1 MKKSIYTIFVL
12 AGLSSQAISQN
23 KTITFE
29 HAAFKEIKAK
39 ALKENKLIFID
50 AYTTWCGPCKQM
62 AKNVFTN
69 DTVADYYNKNFINA
83 KIDMEKGEGIEIAKL
98 YEVKCYPNLL
108 FVDGKGNLIH
118 RVAGSMSPASFIEL
132 GQDAKNPEK
141 CFSYFSKNYE
151 ANKTNSDFLS
161 KYIYA
166 KDGTCLEI
174 GDLLK
179 YYFALQTDEQ
189 LTSEENWKMIKSF
202 TNSLESQEFQFL
214 IKNKERYD
222 NLYSAAEV
230 DEKLKDI
237 YRNVLYSVIAQ
248 KSFDEKKYNET
259 KAKIFSYNTPDTK
272 QIIFESDLNL
282 AARTKNWTN
291 YEKLAINYVDIYYSK
306 DANMLNNIS
315 WNFYEQVTSKEGLVK
330 AVEWSKTACAIETSY
345 ANLDTHAA
353 VLFKLGDKESA
364 LSAANKAIEL
374 AKMDNLT
381 AEDYQGTTDLIKKIN
396 ELK

>member
-1 MKKSIYTIFVL
+1 MKKSIYTIFVI

-23 KTITFE
+23 KSITFE
-29 HAAFKEIKAK
+29 HTAFKEIKAK

-108 FVDGKGNLIH
+108 FVDGKGNLVH
-118 RVAGSMSPASFIEL
+118 RVAGSMSPSSFIEL

-141 CFSYFSKNYE
+141 CFSYFAKNYE

-214 IKNKERYD
+214 IKNRERYD

-259 KAKIFSYNTPDTK
+259 KAKILSYNTPDTK

-291 YEKLAINYVDIYYSK
+291 YEKLAINYVDIYYLK

-330 AVEWSKTACAIETSY
+330 AVEWSKTACEIETSY

-364 LSAANKAIEL
+364 LNAANKAIEL